1 MSETEKPIETKK
13 LAEVKKPSNPKAEE
27 GNKKPAFVK
36 REYPKKN
43 FKQGKK
49 GILHIYS
56 SYNNTIIH
64 VTDQTGSETL
74 ARVTGGMVV
83 KTDRLKSSST
93 AALLATKR
101 VAEQLRDKGIT
112 MVDIKIRAP
121 GGHNG
126 PMSPGAGAQAVVR
139 TISRSGIKVG
149 RIEDV
154 TPVPHGGCK
163 KKGGKRGRRV

>member
-1 MSETEKPIETKK
+1 MMAETKQ
-13 LAEVKKPSNPKAEE
+13 VKIEEKKEAMPKAEE
-27 GNKKPAFVK
+27 KPKAEAK
-36 REYPKKN
+36 SEQKPEHRKT

-49 GILHIYS
+49 GILHIYT
-56 SYNNTIIH
+56 SYNNTIVH
-64 VTDQTGSETL
+64 VTDQTGAETL

-93 AALLATKR
+93 AALLAAKR
-101 VAEQLRDKGIT
+101 VAEQLRDKGVT